1 MHFSKD
7 WGSTTT
13 ALAFINLGVST
24 FLVYTNHITATD
36 WMALNALGSA
46 AVGGKG
52 IIKKIKINGQ
62 EIVADKQAKEG

>member
-1 MHFSKD
+1 MKWSVD

-13 ALAFINLGVST
+13 ALAFVNLGVST

-52 IIKKIKINGQ
+52 IIKKVKPNGM
-62 EIVADKQAKEG
+62 EIIGERKTSE